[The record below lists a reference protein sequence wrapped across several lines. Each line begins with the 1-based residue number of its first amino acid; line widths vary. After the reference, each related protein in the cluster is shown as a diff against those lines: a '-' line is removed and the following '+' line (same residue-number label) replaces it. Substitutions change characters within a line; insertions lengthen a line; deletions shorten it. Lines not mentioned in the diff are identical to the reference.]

1 MMTVWVTL
9 EAPSLCQSEHLPHIS
24 LHIWFLSQMP
34 LEEKKKER
42 KKGEKNRRERR
53 ETKREFHRK
62 KKLNKVQQHANN
74 TNLFASMMPCFLSKS
89 SEINTHFSHF
99 S

>member
-24 LHIWFLSQMP
+24 IHIWFLSQMP

-42 KKGEKNRRERR
+42 EKKGKKTEEKEGKQKGNFIERR
-53 ETKREFHRK
+53 
-62 KKLNKVQQHANN
+62 N
-74 TNLFASMMPCFLSKS
+74 
-89 SEINTHFSHF
+89 
-99 S
+99 

>member
-34 LEEKKKER
+34 VEEKKKRER
-42 KKGEKNRRERR
+42 EKKGKKTEEKEGKQKGNFIERR
-53 ETKREFHRK
+53 
-62 KKLNKVQQHANN
+62 N
-74 TNLFASMMPCFLSKS
+74 
-89 SEINTHFSHF
+89 
-99 S
+99 